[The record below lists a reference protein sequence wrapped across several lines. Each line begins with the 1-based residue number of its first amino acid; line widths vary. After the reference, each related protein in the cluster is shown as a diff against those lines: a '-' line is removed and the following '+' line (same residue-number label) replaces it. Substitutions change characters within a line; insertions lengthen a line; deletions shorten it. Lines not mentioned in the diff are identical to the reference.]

1 MSDDNQIEIEFDQR
15 GDEHARNADE
25 VYKKWFKAGDLSGFL
40 SIRMW
45 ADAGMAH
52 VDIGQTKGGELVSHT
67 AAYVPVVK
75 LLTYLRAVT
84 NGYASNLY
92 KDEVFVHYGGS
103 MVEGNPISRI
113 FKIEYWKN
121 DPSAFHWKIG
131 HFRATRTDQ
140 GAYAPNMKEEIRRDS
155 IKVSRLEMAEILTWI
170 ELAVTSCIIS
180 DNTWLYN
187 NAR

>member
-1 MSDDNQIEIEFDQR
+1 MTEDNIAIEFDNGSDDQNR
-15 GDEHARNADE
+15 KPDE

-40 SIRMW
+40 SVRMW
-45 ADAGMAH
+45 ADAGLLNI
-52 VDIGQTKGGELVSHT
+52 DIGQTKNNELASHA

-84 NGYASNLY
+84 NGYAPNLY

-103 MVEGNPISRI
+103 MNDGNPVSRI

-131 HFRATRTDQ
+131 HFRATRTAQ
-140 GAYAPNMKEEIRRDS
+140 GAYTPNMKEEIRRDS
-155 IKVSRLEMAEILTWI
+155 IKVARIEMAEITSWVEI
-170 ELAVTSCIIS
+170 AVASCIS
-180 DNTWLYN
+180 ADPNWVYQK
-187 NAR
+187 AR